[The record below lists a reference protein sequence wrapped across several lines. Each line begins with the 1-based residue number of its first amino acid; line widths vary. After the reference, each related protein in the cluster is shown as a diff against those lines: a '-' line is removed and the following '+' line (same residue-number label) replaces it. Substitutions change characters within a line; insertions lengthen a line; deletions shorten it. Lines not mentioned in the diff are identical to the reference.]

1 MNNKKCVLNYAEG
14 REAWDNTIAATIL
27 SQKGIWATTLFS
39 IMTMGSAPFWWP
51 DSFKVET
58 VKLSYVLC
66 GLIVLFVVSLSL
78 GLIYLRKRTVRS
90 LQIKY
95 LMHQLVHDIR
105 DYHTKKFRDLKN
117 HHTTKNKDFSQEYKE
132 HLYLLAN
139 HTREYF
145 RWLISDNSIEVAI
158 RLAYPSKVE
167 QGNVLYVTRVRTSGL
182 NKNRNET
189 SEPIPANKGI
199 PRYLIE
205 KQCQEILIYLNIDEA
220 IELGLFQKTKSEEKY
235 PKEIKTMIVSPLNAW
250 DGSKKS
256 MIGILYVTSRNN
268 NVFHESHIDSARFI
282 ADSLANSISFST
294 MMFNMIS
301 KK

>member
-1 MNNKKCVLNYAEG
+1 
-14 REAWDNTIAATIL
+14 
-27 SQKGIWATTLFS
+27 
-39 IMTMGSAPFWWP
+39 
-51 DSFKVET
+51 
-58 VKLSYVLC
+58 
-66 GLIVLFVVSLSL
+66 
-78 GLIYLRKRTVRS
+78 
-90 LQIKY
+90 
-95 LMHQLVHDIR
+95 MHQLVHDIR